1 MKAVAV
7 FLLVLSCSHPR
18 PSVEERPGGP
28 RLAIERSACKGSC
41 PVYRVDVDEEGHV
54 VYEGT
59 EHVAVVGRREEQ
71 LPPER
76 VATIAQRLVDA
87 GMLTVDAPSVDQC
100 DRPTETCHPTITVEL
115 LYQGRYRRLRVDRGN
130 PCVEP
135 TFFALADR
143 VDRELQTERWVEPK
157 R

>member
-1 MKAVAV
+1 MRAVAAL
-7 FLLVLSCSHPR
+7 LLVVSCGHPR

-28 RLAIERSACKGSC
+28 RIVIERSACKGSC
-41 PVYRVDVDEEGHV
+41 PVYRVDVDEAGHI

-71 LPPER
+71 LSPES
-76 VATIAQRLVDA
+76 VAKIAQSLVDA
-87 GMLTVDAPSVDQC
+87 GMFTVDAPTVDQC

-115 LYQGRYRRLRVDRGN
+115 LYKGRYRRLRVDRGN

-135 TFFALADR
+135 AFFALADR
-143 VDRELQTERWVEPK
+143 VDRELQTGRWVEPP